1 MRHLII
7 FIKNA
12 ALGRVKTRL
21 AATVGDVRALEVYL
35 QLLAITRKV
44 ALEVDCQRRLYYSDR
59 VEEEDAWSGAQFAKY
74 VQQGNDL
81 GERMHVAFIASFA
94 EGASKVII
102 VGSDCPELTAA
113 IVEDAFAAL
122 YGHDVVV
129 GPAED
134 GGYYL
139 LGMKTARIS
148 LFENMKWSTSTVLE
162 DTLAR
167 VSKLELNV
175 KMLPQLSDLDTE
187 QDLRNSGL

>member
-12 ALGRVKTRL
+12 APGRVKTRL

-35 QLLAITRKV
+35 KLLAITRTV

-59 VEEEDAWSGAQFAKY
+59 VEEEDDWSGTQFDKH

-81 GERMHVAFIASFA
+81 GERIHDAFTTSFA
-94 EGASKVII
+94 KGASKVIV
-102 VGSDCPELTAA
+102 VGSDCPELSAA
-113 IVEDAFAAL
+113 IVEDAFDAL
-122 YGHDVVV
+122 ERHDVVV
-129 GPAED
+129 GPAVD

-139 LGMKTARIS
+139 LGMKTAHIS

>member
-1 MRHLII
+1 M
-7 FIKNA
+7 
-12 ALGRVKTRL
+12 KTRL

-35 QLLAITRKV
+35 KLLAITRKV
-44 ALEVDCQRRLYYSDR
+44 ALEVDCHRRLYYSDR
-59 VEEEDAWSGAQFAKY
+59 VEEEDAWSGAQFDKY
-74 VQQGNDL
+74 AQQGNDL
-81 GERMHVAFIASFA
+81 GERMHGAFIASFA
-94 EGASKVII
+94 KGASKVII
-102 VGSDCPELTAA
+102 VGSDCPELSAG

-122 YGHDVVV
+122 DGHDVVV
-129 GPAED
+129 GPAQD

-139 LGMKTARIS
+139 LGMKTAHIS